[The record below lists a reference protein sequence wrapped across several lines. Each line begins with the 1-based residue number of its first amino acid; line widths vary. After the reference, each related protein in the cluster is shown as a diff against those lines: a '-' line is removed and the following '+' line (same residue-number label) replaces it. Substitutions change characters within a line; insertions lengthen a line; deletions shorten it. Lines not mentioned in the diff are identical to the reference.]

1 MSVKVMGLMW
11 DLELPRNEKF
21 ILLAYADHANHE
33 GKNVFPSVKLIA
45 KKTGYDHRSV
55 QRITRKLENRG
66 LLLEDGKGPKGTKRW
81 RIPIT
86 VGDDKLSPIYVGPSD
101 KTIEEGVT
109 KAAHRGD
116 IAMSSEPS
124 LTIKEPLK
132 DSRSKTKRNTN
143 NRVRKALEEQFIDST
158 GLKSPSTNTAKQ
170 RSTAGEL
177 WWSQLIE
184 IAKETDWDIARG
196 QMLIRR
202 TVDQMRKDKLTI
214 SSPKS
219 IVNVAKSIIA
229 EGTGRSISGAR
240 EFLDELRSSAN

>member
-1 MSVKVMGLMW
+1 MSVKVMGLVW

-81 RIPIT
+81 RIPIP
-86 VGDDKLSPIYVGPSD
+86 VGDDKLSPIDVGPSD
-101 KTIEEGVT
+101 KTIEGGVT
-109 KAAHRGD
+109 KAAHVGD
-116 IAMSSEPS
+116 IAMSPEPS

-132 DSRSKTKRNTN
+132 DSHSKTKRNTN

-158 GLKSPSTNTAKQ
+158 RLKPPLMNTIKQ
-170 RSTAGEL
+170 KKAAGEL
-177 WWSQLIE
+177 WWSPLRE
-184 IAKETDWDIARG
+184 IAELAELDTLRG
-196 QMLIRR
+196 QSLIRR

-240 EFLDELRSSAN
+240 EFLDELRRPAN